1 MDLLAA
7 YDDSDEEQH
16 GTKKARSTDAQTN
29 GGGEGDGEGDEGGAD
44 IPQPSG
50 SSVVIQDL
58 APAVDLSL
66 ESNPYY
72 VKTDTKVVYHN
83 PRVEDLWKPVA
94 GPKHPDDI
102 NPLGVAN
109 NTYLGHIEKCA
120 MNEFVFA
127 EQFHTFNNFGYAV
140 NPSDQTAG
148 NTMVGD
154 VGRHKKNKGKTV
166 FGGSNGSKK
175 KRKRIDPLEWK
186 KHVEVPEL
194 TEEQK
199 AEIAADKTKMR
210 GHRKAIESAAETTE
224 FHGKVFRDYQ
234 DRTYMHVPHE
244 LKSGPP
250 PDHKCYIPKK
260 CIHTWGGHTKAVHR
274 IEFFP
279 KSGHLLLSGS
289 MDHTVKLWAVT
300 GQKRLLRTYKG
311 HMGGVRDINFNH
323 DGTKFMTASY
333 DRYVKMWDTE
343 YGKCISRHTSKRI
356 PFCVR
361 IHPSAE
367 KQYECLVGQ
376 GDKLIVQWDTRA
388 DEITQ
393 KYDEHL
399 ASVNTVTFCDE
410 GRRFIS
416 TSDDKKV
423 FIWEYG
429 IPVVMKH
436 ISEPDMNSM
445 PAVAVHPNGKWWIGQ
460 SLDNTIRVYTC
471 GNRFKENMRKVF
483 RGHLNAGYAC
493 QLGFSPDG
501 RFVLSGDGRGRA
513 VFWDWKTSRVFKKLQ
528 AHDKVCIGATWH
540 PVLPSRVATCSWDGT
555 IKYWD

>member
-1 MDLLAA
+1 V
-7 YDDSDEEQH
+7 YGDSDEEGSPQV
-16 GTKKARSTDAQTN
+16 SAQ
-29 GGGEGDGEGDEGGAD
+29 A
-44 IPQPSG
+44 SK
-50 SSVVIQDL
+50 SSVQIQDL
-58 APAVDLSL
+58 APPVDLTL

-83 PRVEDLWKPVA
+83 PRVKDLWQPVA

-109 NTYLGHIEKCA
+109 NTYLGHVEKYA
-120 MNEFVFA
+120 MNEYVFS
-127 EQFHTFNNFGYAV
+127 EQFHTFNNYGYAQ
-140 NPSDQTAG
+140 NPSDMSS
-148 NTMVGD
+148 NMIGD
-154 VGRHKKNKGKTV
+154 VERFRKNKGATV
-166 FGGSNGSKK
+166 FSSSGPKK
-175 KRKRIDPLEWK
+175 KKIRVDPREWK
-186 KHVEVPEL
+186 KQIEVPEL

-199 AEIAADKTKMR
+199 ELIANDKTKSR
-210 GHRKAIESAAETTE
+210 GRRKVVESATETTT
-224 FHGKVFRDYQ
+224 FHGKVFKDYQ
-234 DRTYMHVPHE
+234 DRTYMHIPHE
-244 LKSGPP
+244 LKTGPP
-250 PDHKCYIPKK
+250 PDHRCYIPKK
-260 CIHTWGGHTKAVHR
+260 CIHTYGGHAKAVNR

-289 MDHTVKLWAVT
+289 MDSTAKLWSVD
-300 GQKRLLRTYKG
+300 GQRTLLRTYKG
-311 HMGGVRDINFNH
+311 HSGAVRDLNFNF

-356 PFCVR
+356 PYCVR

-376 GDKLIVQWDTRA
+376 GDKTIVQWDTRA

-399 ASVNTVTFCDE
+399 ATVNTVTFCDE

-436 ISEPDMNSM
+436 ISEPDMHSM
-445 PAVAVHPNGKWWIGQ
+445 PAVGVHPNGKWWIGQ

-471 GNRFKENMRKVF
+471 GTRFKENVRKIF
-483 RGHLNAGYAC
+483 RGHLNAGYAA

-501 RFVLSGDGRGRA
+501 KFVISGDGRGRCF
-513 VFWDWKTSRVFKKLQ
+513 FWDWKTTKLFKKLQ
-528 AHDKVCIGATWH
+528 CHDKVCIGAAWH
-540 PVLPSRVATCSWDGT
+540 PVHSSRVMTCSWDGT